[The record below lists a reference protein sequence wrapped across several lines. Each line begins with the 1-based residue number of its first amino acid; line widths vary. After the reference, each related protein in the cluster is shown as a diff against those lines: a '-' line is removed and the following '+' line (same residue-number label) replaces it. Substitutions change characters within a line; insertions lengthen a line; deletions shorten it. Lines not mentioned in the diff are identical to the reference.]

1 MISSKIKNLI
11 HIGAHEG
18 QEMYYYDQYNF
29 EKIYFVEPIKECA
42 DIIEDKI
49 KFNPRYEVF
58 NCALG
63 SEDKIEKFYVAD
75 GFDSGS
81 SSLLAPR
88 KSDITFSKTI
98 DVEVKKF
105 TSLNIENIDSA
116 VIDTQ
121 GYEIEV
127 LKGFNEKIYDLNIA
141 IVEFANYEG
150 YINQPKYK
158 KLNKFM
164 KEKGFV
170 PIDQVKRINKPFPT
184 TRGGSFGDV
193 STFSF
198 YANKHITTG
207 EGGMVL
213 TNSKKIDV
221 LLEES
226 KSTKKKC
233 TTIIKHVDF
242 VESIW
247 ERIKKPFLYLFTTID
262 CFRLKA
268 NQRHSTFIGIADE

>member
-1 MISSKIKNLI
+1 MRNLNLLNKGQEFSKIKNLI

-18 QEMYYYDQYNF
+18 QEIYYYEQYDF
-29 EKIYFVEPIKECA
+29 EKIYFVEPIKECV
-42 DIIEDKI
+42 DVIKNKI
-49 KFNPRYEVF
+49 KLKPRYQVF

-63 SEDKIEKFYVAD
+63 SEDKLEKFHVAD
-75 GFDSGS
+75 GHDSGS

-88 KSDITFSKTI
+88 ESDITFSKTI

-105 TSLNIENIDSA
+105 TSLGLENIDTA

-127 LKGFNEKIYDLNIA
+127 LKGFNKKIYDLNIA

-170 PIDQVKRINKPFPT
+170 PVDQVKRINKPFPT
-184 TRGGSFGDV
+184 KRGGSFGDV
-193 STFSF
+193 LF
-198 YANKHITTG
+198 
-207 EGGMVL
+207 V
-213 TNSKKIDV
+213 NSKLI
-221 LLEES
+221 S
-226 KSTKKKC
+226 KKD
-233 TTIIKHVDF
+233 I
-242 VESIW
+242 
-247 ERIKKPFLYLFTTID
+247 YL
-262 CFRLKA
+262 FRLK
-268 NQRHSTFIGIADE
+268 NYVINLIIYDLVIFTKKILKRYLKSKLNK